1 MNTMPHPEFGKAG
14 QDTPASPA
22 AAARKLVRFAAAR
35 AEALDGDL
43 FANPAWSIMLDLFIS
58 GELNRR
64 TSVEQ
69 AGKAA
74 GLSEASAARWFTVL
88 SKRGMVE
95 LYESPDGDGRRLI
108 RLTETSRTK
117 LRDFLTDWR

>member
-1 MNTMPHPEFGKAG
+1 MNAIPHEYGKAG
-14 QDTPASPA
+14 HDTPASPV

-43 FANPAWSIMLDLFIS
+43 FANPAWAIMLDLFIA

-64 TSVEQ
+64 ATVEHV
-69 AGKAA
+69 GKAA
-74 GLSEASAARWFTVL
+74 HLSEASAARWFTVL

-95 LYESPDGDGRRLI
+95 LYQSPDGDGRRLI
-108 RLTETSRTK
+108 RLTERSRGK
-117 LRDFLTDWR
+117 LRDFLTEWR